1 MFISANRAPSMSHVL
16 SEELAQIDSELEVL
30 NARRT
35 QVQRLVDLAAA
46 VAKKTS
52 ISLVPVFVRGGR
64 NHQRSIHLVPPAVN
78 LAR

>member
-1 MFISANRAPSMSHVL
+1 MFIFANRAPSMSHVL

-52 ISLVPVFVRGGR
+52 SSLVPVFVRGR
-64 NHQRSIHLVPPAVN
+64 THQRSIHLVPPAVN

>member
-46 VAKKTS
+46 E
-52 ISLVPVFVRGGR
+52 IGR
-64 NHQRSIHLVPPAVN
+64 AHV
-78 LAR
+78 

>member
-1 MFISANRAPSMSHVL
+1 MFIFANRAPSMSHVL

-35 QVQRLVDLAAA
+35 QVQRLVNLAAA

-52 ISLVPVFVRGGR
+52 ISLVPVFVRGGQT
-64 NHQRSIHLVPPAVN
+64 HQRSIHLVPPAVN